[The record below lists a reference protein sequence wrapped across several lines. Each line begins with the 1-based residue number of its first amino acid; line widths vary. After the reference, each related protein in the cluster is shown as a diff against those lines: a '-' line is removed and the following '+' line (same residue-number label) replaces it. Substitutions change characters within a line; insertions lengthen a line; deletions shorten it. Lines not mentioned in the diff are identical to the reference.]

1 VVEEEGTGSAYN
13 VLVKVSVYTV
23 VVVVDAGGGV
33 ITDVDV
39 VLVAYG
45 LSVCVAAG
53 TGYRVVE
60 DVRVPIVAL

>member
-1 VVEEEGTGSAYN
+1 VVEDDGTAGAYK
-13 VLVKVSVYTV
+13 VLVEVSVYTV
-23 VVVVDAGGGV
+23 VVVVEAGGGV

-53 TGYRVVE
+53 TG
-60 DVRVPIVAL
+60 